1 MFNKPLFNKPL
12 LNKPLLDNPLL
23 DNPLLDIPLFD
34 SPIYSGQE
42 ADESAAAT
50 YTAGPR
56 PASPKQ
62 PISAWQRWEMGSF
75 EAPYEEFATTPDAE
89 VLLAKLTPPLLIDE
103 AELSRL
109 REEAQQAGASAGHAE
124 GYSAGQEQGY
134 AAGQAVAAQE
144 AAALRKLSLALPE
157 ALRQAD
163 HEVADALLAL
173 ALDIAR
179 QLVGQALTVEPE
191 LILVTVR
198 ELLQTEPA
206 LSGTPRLLLHP
217 DDMALVQQY
226 LNDDL
231 QTAGWLLRAD
241 PSLTRGDC
249 RVHASSG
256 ELDATLATRW
266 QRVTAALG
274 LNHD

>member
-1 MFNKPLFNKPL
+1 MFKKPLHSEP
-12 LNKPLLDNPLL
+12 
-23 DNPLLDIPLFD
+23 
-34 SPIYSGQE
+34 E
-42 ADESAAAT
+42 ADDSAST
-50 YTAGPR
+50 PYTKPR
-56 PASPKQ
+56 TAVPKQ
-62 PISAWQRWEMGSF
+62 PMSAWQRWEMGSF
-75 EAPYEEFATTPDAE
+75 EAPYEEFPTIPDAE

-109 REEAQQAGASAGHAE
+109 RQEAQQAGASAGHAE

-134 AAGQAVAAQE
+134 ADGQAVAAQE
-144 AAALRKLSLALPE
+144 AAALRKLSLALPS

-163 HEVADALLAL
+163 REVADALLAL

-179 QLVGQALTVEPE
+179 QIVGQALAAEPE

-217 DDMALVQQY
+217 DDMVLVQQY

-249 RVHASSG
+249 RVHANSG

-274 LNHD
+274 ITHD